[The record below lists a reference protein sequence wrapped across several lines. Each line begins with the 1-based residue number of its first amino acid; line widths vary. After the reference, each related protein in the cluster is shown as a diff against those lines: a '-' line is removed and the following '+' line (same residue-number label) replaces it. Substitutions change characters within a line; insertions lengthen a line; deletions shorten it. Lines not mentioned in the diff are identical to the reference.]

1 MLNSVHLT
9 LFSCTEETF
18 KHLQGHKKKSNNYTQ
33 PKHFPAGVKHSSFVS
48 INGLKPMMKRSFA
61 PPIVPAPFSR
71 LLIKFHR
78 TCRSHSH
85 VFWHSRKKKV
95 KPILSSGSV
104 VKGFRNPSFRIGS
117 AIYYSL
123 QHVGPSV
130 ICKKKRMY
138 IFMRRSKSRLLR
150 LFGASLLNSSRHQS
164 SQWNIKKGF
173 HSTTFQWQ
181 EAPLS

>member
-1 MLNSVHLT
+1 MGFSLSGEMLNYVHLT

-85 VFWHSRKKKV
+85 VFWHSRKKKA

-104 VKGFRNPSFRIGS
+104 VKGFRNPNFRIGS

-130 ICKKKRMY
+130 ICKKKGCIY
-138 IFMRRSKSRLLR
+138 LWDDLKA
-150 LFGASLLNSSRHQS
+150 ASSDCSVPVCWTALATRA
-164 SQWNIKKGF
+164 
-173 HSTTFQWQ
+173 HS
-181 EAPLS
+181 EI